1 MAGLERRG
9 NKQKQAEQ
17 LKQGRGENV
26 HVAIDWRAKKSQNPI
41 KARITSADNCF
52 SARCWTPRW
61 PRTTADNKVSV
72 LMRFYVQYPSADIR
86 GQQNS

>member
-26 HVAIDWRAKKSQNPI
+26 HVAID
-41 KARITSADNCF
+41 
-52 SARCWTPRW
+52 
-61 PRTTADNKVSV
+61 
-72 LMRFYVQYPSADIR
+72 
-86 GQQNS
+86 